1 MLYEN
6 LLFSAQKSVSDK
18 HFVLTVNVG
27 RCACVFKAAV
37 EIIMFDI
44 YIYFTT

>member
-1 MLYEN
+1 MKTFCSPHRS
-6 LLFSAQKSVSDK
+6 LFLTK